1 MLGRTYFCG
10 EVPKNAIGEKVT
22 LKGWVQ
28 RRRDLGG
35 LIFIHLRDRTGIVQV
50 VFNPEVSQ
58 EALEVAEKVR
68 SEYVV
73 EIEGTVIARDESTF
87 NPNLSTGTIEVQ
99 ADRMTII
106 NESKTPP
113 FMIEDKADVSEDVRL
128 KYRYLDLRRPVM
140 FETLKMRHQVTKVMR
155 DFLD

>member
-1 MLGRTYFCG
+1 MCGRSYFCG
-10 EVPKNAIGEKVT
+10 EVPETAIGEKVT

-35 LIFIHLRDRTGIVQV
+35 LIFIHLRDRTGIVQI
-50 VFNPEVSQ
+50 VFNPEVSK
-58 EALEVAEKVR
+58 EALEIAEKVR

-73 EIEGTVIARDESTF
+73 EVEGTVIARDESTF
-87 NPNLSTGTIEVQ
+87 NPNLSTGKIEVQ
-99 ADRMTII
+99 VERMTII

-113 FMIEDKADVSEDVRL
+113 FMIEDDVEVSEDIRL

-140 FETLKMRHQVTKVMR
+140 FEYIKNASSSHKSDAR
-155 DFLD
+155 FS